1 MTYGDVVAR
10 RRLVSA
16 VQAYGG
22 NMFDRSLHRPQN
34 NSSSNFRSNAEDF
47 GTRERNN
54 DLYDQHLLSRYYE
67 NCGRLSWDVEENPPV
82 ASAFSGPLRHVGS
95 DQSKASVT
103 RGAEDR
109 NTRAADDQEQSAG
122 TEADEGLDEAKSESS
137 ETPKMRY
144 RCKLCG
150 QPKQN
155 HVCSYQQALERS
167 IGTMSYV
174 AVNAFQAKESGKLAP
189 SLSDMNNFVDL
200 ENEDEDE
207 DGNKIVPNIEPLS
220 KRAVESLPYYQVA
233 SEDCVG
239 RRRKRRAINAGNREK
254 YKGDERLFHTPMEI
268 KPEQC
273 RQVSMRTTCR
283 IEGFKYPTVP
293 LTFHQRKNA
302 SEDLFELC
310 QGIPGLTDDC
320 SKILGI
326 ARESKSWD
334 LAIAELITQIL
345 VVAYCPPSDEMLE
358 GLKRHLMTMGFSC

>member
-1 MTYGDVVAR
+1 MTYEDVVAR

-22 NMFDRSLHRPQN
+22 NMFDRSLHMQQN
-34 NSSSNFRSNAEDF
+34 NSSSVFRSNGEDF

-54 DLYDQHLLSRYYE
+54 DLYDQNISLRYYE

-82 ASAFSGPLRHVGS
+82 ALAVSGPLRHVGS
-95 DQSKASVT
+95 DQSKTS
-103 RGAEDR
+103 EDR
-109 NTRAADDQEQSAG
+109 NKKAADEKEEQVPG
-122 TEADEGLDEAKSESS
+122 TEADEGLDEAKSESG

-200 ENEDEDE
+200 EDEDEDE
-207 DGNKIVPNIEPLS
+207 DGNKVVADIESSS
-220 KRAVESLPYYQVA
+220 KRALESLPYFQVA

-239 RRRKRRAINAGNREK
+239 RRRKRRRIMTGNSEK
-254 YKGDERLFHTPMEI
+254 YKGDERLLHKPMEI

-283 IEGFKYPTVP
+283 MGKFKYPTVP

-310 QGIPGLTDDC
+310 QEIPGLTDDC
-320 SKILGI
+320 SKILEI

-358 GLKRHLMTMGFSC
+358 GLKRHLLTMGFSC